1 MAAKRLQIGCDWLQI
16 DCKTAALRLQ
26 LQLKCSHVAAMGLQY
41 LQNDFIDF
49 IVWLR
54 CGCMVCK
61 MTSLLGCV
69 VAAKS
74 ANWLHCYNEA
84 NLQRY
89 CSDIAAIL
97 QPFAVI
103 LQRFCSQ
110 IAALQL
116 LSRMQP
122 NCIQCSLFAVVGL
135 ANLQV
140 ACVSNPRDKK
150 RVQWL
155 LRKKRLLRL
164 CTSIINLIKY

>member
-89 CSDIAAIL
+89 CSDIAAVCSDFAAIL
-97 QPFAVI
+97 QPNRSFA
-103 LQRFCSQ
+103 
-110 IAALQL
+110 AAQQDAAKLHT
-116 LSRMQP
+116 MQP
-122 NCIQCSLFAVVGL
+122 LCSRWFSKFAGSLRVESQGQKTGPMVI
-135 ANLQV
+135 
-140 ACVSNPRDKK
+140 KK
-150 RVQWL
+150 EKITETVYIHYKFNQ
-155 LRKKRLLRL
+155 
-164 CTSIINLIKY
+164 ILI